1 VVLIAIHL
9 ARTFQGCRCEYMF
22 ASDCEAQTN
31 ILDTAFPEQVLP
43 AGASDLFGGL
53 PEACFRT
60 IEERSKVGD
69 FRAGHVFFRPGQRGE
84 VLFLLEKGRVQT
96 FRMSGPKKLIIAE
109 LKAPTVFG
117 EMGCVGQGVYYC
129 YAQAIEP
136 SRIRVISRS
145 DLDALLE
152 QHPTI
157 TRRLLDLVS
166 HRFVRVLMDLDA
178 TSSRN
183 LIPRLASFLLERADG
198 DLVRNTTHKELA
210 HHLHVYRESATAA
223 LGQLKQAGIIEIKR
237 KQIRILHR
245 LRLERAA
252 RE

>member
-1 VVLIAIHL
+1 
-9 ARTFQGCRCEYMF
+9 
-22 ASDCEAQTN
+22 
-31 ILDTAFPEQVLP
+31 
-43 AGASDLFGGL
+43 
-53 PEACFRT
+53 
-60 IEERSKVGD
+60 VGD

-84 VLFLLEKGRVQT
+84 VLFLLEKGQVQT

-109 LKAPTVFG
+109 LKAPAVFG

-129 YAQAIEP
+129 CAQAIEP

-152 QHPTI
+152 QYPSI
-157 TRRLLDLVS
+157 TRRLLDMVS
-166 HRFVRVLMDLDA
+166 RRFVRVLMDLDA

-198 DLVRNTTHKELA
+198 DLVRNTTHKEFA

>member
-1 VVLIAIHL
+1 
-9 ARTFQGCRCEYMF
+9 MF
-22 ASDCEAQTN
+22 VSENKALTN
-31 ILDTAFPEQVLP
+31 NAPTSFHQRVPTRAL
-43 AGASDLFGGL
+43 DLFEGL
-53 PEACFRT
+53 PEACLQA
-60 IEERSKVGD
+60 IQERGTLGD
-69 FRAGHVFFRPGQRGE
+69 FQAGHIFFTPGQRGE
-84 VLFLLEKGRVQT
+84 LLFLLEKGGVQT
-96 FRMSGPKKLIIAE
+96 YRMSGSKKLIIAE
-109 LKAPTVFG
+109 LKAPAVFG

-129 YAQAIEP
+129 CAQATEP
-136 SRIRVISRS
+136 ARIRVISRS

-152 QHPTI
+152 EYPTI

-183 LIPRLASFLLERADG
+183 LIPRLAGFLLERADG
-198 DLVRNTTHKELA
+198 DLVRNTTHKQLA

-223 LGQLKQAGIIEIKR
+223 LGQLRQAGIIEIKR